1 MILSSRVGAD
11 ALDDSNPLEWDAKL
25 QIPGVSLS
33 LVTNRRVELLY
44 ALVSGIEAEVHSTP
58 MHLRT
63 TLRISKAQ
71 IDNQTSLGPP
81 AAFVS
86 PVPAVGSSQ
95 TGALP
100 AGAFLLLEAELSN
113 KVKGLA
119 YWKRVSVEVGNLMLQ
134 LQEDWLYLLLD
145 FEKGEC
151 R

>member
-1 MILSSRVGAD
+1 MMWSRGARACSSSEQTLVTY
-11 ALDDSNPLEWDAKL
+11 
-25 QIPGVSLS
+25 SLS
-33 LVTNRRVELLY
+33 DSSLFHISSHGCHQQ
-44 ALVSGIEAEVHSTP
+44 AL
-58 MHLRT
+58 HLRT
-63 TLRISKAQ
+63 ALRISKAQ

-81 AAFVS
+81 TAFLS
-86 PVPAVGSSQ
+86 PVPAVGSSK

-100 AGAFLLLEAELSN
+100 AGAFFLSLEAELSN

-134 LQEDWLYLLLD
+134 LQEDWLYLLLH